1 VEIVSLLLSDC
12 RVDPSALDNAALRY
26 AARNGHVEIVK
37 LLLSD
42 SRVDPSARENRAIRD
57 AARKGHTE
65 VVKLLLSDSR
75 VEVSG
80 EMIQDMMRISVE
92 IEVKKLL
99 TEYLEKKQSK
109 K

>member
-1 VEIVSLLLSDC
+1 
-12 RVDPSALDNAALRY
+12 LDNAALRY
-26 AARNGHVEIVK
+26 AAENGHIEIVS

-42 SRVDPSARENRAIRD
+42 SRVDPSARDNEALKY

-80 EMIQDMMRISVE
+80 EMIQEMMRISVE
-92 IEVKKLL
+92 S
-99 TEYLEKKQSK
+99 SK
-109 K
+109 FRFY